1 MKDQKFGPI
10 PVLLLT
16 LAGGLAGFVLRLMML
31 TVGYDAQGVQ
41 IPGSWPMVSLWVLSG
56 VVLIG
61 LAALCLGMGKRA
73 GLEENF
79 KASPVAGAGAMVAG
93 LVFFVCSLVQL
104 LDKPDLF
111 SMVVYA
117 LGLGGGSALAYNGYL
132 RLSGK
137 VSAPAGMLV
146 SLYLAALLICRFRGW
161 SADPLLGD
169 YCFQLLAMVA
179 SMVASYQLAGFPLG
193 KGRRRASI
201 FWSMAAVFFSCISL
215 ADPGWIGRL
224 FFAAM
229 VLWQLTG
236 CCSLLKP
243 APRRRKLGGGVDGEE
258 TTQDGEDT
266 P

>member
-117 LGLGGGSALAYNGYL
+117 LGLGGGSALAWQGL
-132 RLSGK
+132 GTGRDAGEPVSGGSAHLPLPGLERRPPAGRLLLPAPGHGCLHGGFLSTGRLS
-137 VSAPAGMLV
+137 
-146 SLYLAALLICRFRGW
+146 F
-161 SADPLLGD
+161 
-169 YCFQLLAMVA
+169 
-179 SMVASYQLAGFPLG
+179 G
-193 KGRRRASI
+193 KG
-201 FWSMAAVFFSCISL
+201 AA
-215 ADPGWIGRL
+215 ARL
-224 FFAAM
+224 HLLVHGCR
-229 VLWQLTG
+229 VL
-236 CCSLLKP
+236 
-243 APRRRKLGGGVDGEE
+243 
-258 TTQDGEDT
+258 
-266 P
+266 

>member
-161 SADPLLGD
+161 SADPAGRLLLPAPGHG
-169 YCFQLLAMVA
+169 CLHGGCL
-179 SMVASYQLAGFPLG
+179 SAGRLSFG
-193 KGRRRASI
+193 KGAAARLHLLVHGCRVLQLHLPGGSGLDR
-201 FWSMAAVFFSCISL
+201 AAVFCGDGFVATHRLLLL
-215 ADPGWIGRL
+215 AEARTPPQKAGRRL
-224 FFAAM
+224 
-229 VLWQLTG
+229 
-236 CCSLLKP
+236 
-243 APRRRKLGGGVDGEE
+243 
-258 TTQDGEDT
+258 
-266 P
+266 

>member
-1 MKDQKFGPI
+1 MKEQKFGPI

-16 LAGGLAGFVLRLMML
+16 LTGGLAGFVLRLMML

-56 VVLIG
+56 VVLVG
-61 LAALCLGMGKRA
+61 LALLCFGMGARS

-79 KASPVAGAGAMVAG
+79 QASPVAGTCAIVAG
-93 LVFFVCSLVQL
+93 LAFLVHSLVQL
-104 LDKPDLF
+104 LNNPDLF

-137 VSAPAGMLV
+137 VSGPAGMLV

-169 YCFQLLAMVA
+169 YCFQLLAVIA

-201 FWSMAAVFFSCISL
+201 FWSMTAVFFSCISL
-215 ADPGWIGRL
+215 ADPDWTGRL
-224 FFAAM
+224 FFAAL
-229 VLWQLTG
+229 VLLNLTG
-236 CCSLLKP
+236 
-243 APRRRKLGGGVDGEE
+243 
-258 TTQDGEDT
+258 
-266 P
+266 

>member
-10 PVLLLT
+10 PVLFT

-111 SMVVYA
+111 PWWFTPWGWAVGPLWPTTGTCACPARSR
-117 LGLGGGSALAYNGYL
+117 L
-132 RLSGK
+132 R
-137 VSAPAGMLV
+137 
-146 SLYLAALLICRFRGW
+146 
-161 SADPLLGD
+161 
-169 YCFQLLAMVA
+169 
-179 SMVASYQLAGFPLG
+179 
-193 KGRRRASI
+193 
-201 FWSMAAVFFSCISL
+201 
-215 ADPGWIGRL
+215 PGCW
-224 FFAAM
+224 
-229 VLWQLTG
+229 
-236 CCSLLKP
+236 
-243 APRRRKLGGGVDGEE
+243 
-258 TTQDGEDT
+258 
-266 P
+266 

>member
-16 LAGGLAGFVLRLMML
+16 LTGGLAGFVLRLMML

-56 VVLIG
+56 VVLVG
-61 LAALCLGMGKRA
+61 LALLCFGMGARS

-79 KASPVAGAGAMVAG
+79 QASPV
-93 LVFFVCSLVQL
+93 VQL
-104 LDKPDLF
+104 LNNPDLF

-137 VSAPAGMLV
+137 VSGPAGMLV

-169 YCFQLLAMVA
+169 YCFQLLAVIA

-201 FWSMAAVFFSCISL
+201 FWSMTAVFFSCISL
-215 ADPGWIGRL
+215 ADPDWTGRL

-236 CCSLLKP
+236 CCSLVRP
-243 APRRRKLGGGVDGEE
+243 APRRRKLGGGFDGE
-258 TTQDGEDT
+258 TTAQDGEDT

>member
-169 YCFQLLAMVA
+169 YCFQLLGHGCLHGGCL
-179 SMVASYQLAGFPLG
+179 SAGRPF
-193 KGRRRASI
+193 
-201 FWSMAAVFFSCISL
+201 
-215 ADPGWIGRL
+215 
-224 FFAAM
+224 
-229 VLWQLTG
+229 LWE
-236 CCSLLKP
+236 
-243 APRRRKLGGGVDGEE
+243 RGGGAPPSSGPWLPCSSAASPWRIRVGP
-258 TTQDGEDT
+258 GGCFLRRWFCGNS
-266 P
+266 PAAAPC